1 MEAVFPFAAPVA
13 ERVVFEAV
21 SFEVFWPMLGRYL
34 RPAHPN
40 VARSM
45 WQAMGD
51 RTSTLATLA
60 EDGYEF
66 TRLLPRSN
74 LMDAVLRGD
83 ETAMRNPVLNNTVEL
98 TLSLWPNCSARPA
111 GAMKYYTVRPH
122 ATGPGSTPYFWGGEL
137 EAARL
142 PELEAT
148 VQGMA
153 LNAELQADHQA
164 PDDMALFNVV
174 NAHMPD
180 DPPPHVI

>member
-1 MEAVFPFAAPVA
+1 MFPFTAPVA

-21 SFEVFWPMLGRYL
+21 SFEVFWQWMLGRYL
-34 RPAHPN
+34 RLAHPT

-51 RTSTLATLA
+51 RTSTPATLA

-66 TRLLPRSN
+66 TLLLPRSD
-74 LMDAVLRGD
+74 LMDAVHRGD
-83 ETAMRNPVLNNTVEL
+83 ESAMRNPVLNDTVKL
-98 TLSLWPNCSARPA
+98 ARSLWPNCSARPV
-111 GAMKYYTVRPH
+111 GSMKYYTVRPH
-122 ATGPGSTPYFWGGEL
+122 ATGPGSTPYFWGGKL

-142 PELEAT
+142 PAMEAT

-164 PDDMALFNVV
+164 PGDMALFNVV